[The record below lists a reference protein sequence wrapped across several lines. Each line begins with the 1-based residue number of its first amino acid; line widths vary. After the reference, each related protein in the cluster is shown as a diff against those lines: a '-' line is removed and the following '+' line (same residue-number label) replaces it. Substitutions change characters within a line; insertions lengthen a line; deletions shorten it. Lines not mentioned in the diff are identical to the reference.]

1 MSANASSNPDR
12 RRQPQEL
19 CVAPAGWGTDSE
31 FETETDVSSP
41 DVLATFLCDV
51 SAEQAAATATPPP
64 EQLVQLAPLPPPP
77 SRFAVPI
84 SDKAVEEAKQA
95 AIPKKTKKDTELCA
109 RIWRDWSSQENTSS
123 SGEQVPDIIIL
134 GTAELQRVDESLC
147 VGDKEKGWNTISS

>member
-31 FETETDVSSP
+31 SETETDVSSP

-51 SAEQAAATATPPP
+51 SAEQAAATAPPPP

-95 AIPKKTKKDTELCA
+95 AIPKKTK
-109 RIWRDWSSQENTSS
+109 RIWRDWSSQGNTSS

-147 VGDKEKGWNTISS
+147 VGDKEEGWNTISS